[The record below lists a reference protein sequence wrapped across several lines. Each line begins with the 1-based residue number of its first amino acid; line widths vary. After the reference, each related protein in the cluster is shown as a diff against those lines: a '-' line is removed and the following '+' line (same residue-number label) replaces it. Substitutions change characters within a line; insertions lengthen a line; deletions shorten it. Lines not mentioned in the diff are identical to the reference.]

1 MANYDL
7 FNGDADGICA
17 LIQLRLAHPKESTLI
32 TGIKRDIKLL
42 KNLTEQVE
50 LQQGDEVVV
59 LDVSMAKNTEY
70 LNKALN
76 AGANVFYADH
86 HQMGDKPEHENLD
99 AHINTASNTCTALI
113 VNAYLKAQLK
123 KESHAWAI
131 VAAFGDNITI
141 VAEALCDKAGYNDE
155 QINQLRTLGVCMNY
169 NGYGADL
176 DDLFYHPAKL
186 YKIAVKYDSPFEF
199 IENETEVFN
208 TLFNGYGD
216 DMARALQIEPD
227 HESETAAMF
236 ILPNEKWARR
246 VSGVVGNELANQ
258 FPDRA
263 HAILTEREEKIDNEI
278 TYQVSIRAPK
288 NNPVGADVIANK
300 FCGGGR
306 KAAAGI
312 NLLINAELHLLS
324 DKLESEYTHIIR
336 KIK

>member
-17 LIQLRLAHPKESTLI
+17 LILLRLAQPKESTLI

-70 LNKALN
+70 LNKVLN
-76 AGANVFYADH
+76 SGANVFYADH

-113 VNAYLKAQLK
+113 VSAYLKDQLK

-141 VAEALCDKAGYNDE
+141 VAEALCDKADYNE
-155 QINQLRTLGVCMNY
+155 KQKKQLRTLGICMNY
-169 NGYGADL
+169 NGYGADVS
-176 DDLFYHPAKL
+176 DLFYHPAEL
-186 YKIAVKYDSPFEF
+186 YNVAVKYDSPFEF
-199 IENETEVFN
+199 IENESEVFH
-208 TLFNGYGD
+208 TLSNGYKE
-216 DMARALQIEPD
+216 DMTKALQVQPSYDFEK
-227 HESETAAMF
+227 AALL

-258 FPDRA
+258 YPNRA
-263 HAILTEREEKIDNEI
+263 HAILTEREELIGGEL
-278 TYQVSIRAPK
+278 TYRVSIRAPK
-288 NNPVGADVIANK
+288 NNLVGADVIAAK
-300 FCGGGR
+300 FGGGGR
-306 KAAAGI
+306 KGAAGI
-312 NLLINAELHLLS
+312 DMLISSSVGLL
-324 DKLESEYTHIIR
+324 LESFNNVLKEVR
-336 KIK
+336 

>member
-1 MANYDL
+1 MATYDL

-17 LIQLRLAHPKESTLI
+17 LVQLRLAEPKESVLV

-42 KNLTEQVE
+42 KNLTEQVT
-50 LQQGDEVVV
+50 LQAGDEVTV

-70 LNKALN
+70 LNSALN
-76 AGANVFYADH
+76 AGASVFYADH
-86 HQMGDKPEHENLD
+86 HQSGDIPDHKNLT
-99 AHINTASNTCTALI
+99 ALINTASNTCTALI
-113 VNAYLKAQLK
+113 VSAHLKKKLK

-131 VAAFGDNITI
+131 VAAFGDNITR
-141 VAEALCDKAGYNDE
+141 VAEALCQKAGYNDE
-155 QINQLRTLGVCMNY
+155 QINQLRTLGVCINY

-176 DDLFYHPAKL
+176 TDLFYHPAEL
-186 YKIAVKYDSPFEF
+186 YKIAVKYDSPFDF
-199 IENETEVFN
+199 IKNETEVFN

-216 DMARALQIEPD
+216 DMARALQIEPS

-263 HAILTEREEKIDNEI
+263 HAILTEREERS

-288 NNPVGADVIANK
+288 NNPVGADVIAKK
-300 FCGGGR
+300 FGGGGR

-312 NLLINAELHLLS
+312 NVLTANQILLFADILGA
-324 DKLESEYTHIIR
+324 
-336 KIK
+336 

>member
-1 MANYDL
+1 MATYDL

-17 LIQLRLAHPKESTLI
+17 LIQLRLAEPKESILV

-42 KNLTEQVE
+42 KNLTEQAT
-50 LQQGDEVVV
+50 LQSDDEVTV
-59 LDVSMAKNTEY
+59 LDVSMAKNTEH
-70 LNKALN
+70 LNTALKS
-76 AGANVFYADH
+76 GASVFYADH
-86 HQMGDKPEHENLD
+86 HQSGDIPEHKNLT
-99 AHINTASNTCTALI
+99 ALINTASNTCTALI
-113 VNAYLKAQLK
+113 VSAHLKGRLK

-131 VAAFGDNITI
+131 VAAFGDNITK
-141 VAEALCDKAGYNDE
+141 VAEALCVKAGYNDE
-155 QINQLRTLGVCMNY
+155 QVNQLRTLGVCMNY

-176 DDLFYHPAKL
+176 NDLFYHPAEL
-186 YKIAVKYDSPFEF
+186 YRIAVKYESPFEF
-199 IENETEVFN
+199 IENEPEVFN
-208 TLFNGYGD
+208 TLYNGYGD
-216 DMARALQIEPD
+216 DMARALQIEPS
-227 HESETAAMF
+227 HESEAAAMF

-263 HAILTEREEKIDNEI
+263 HAILTEREEKIDNET

-300 FCGGGR
+300 FGGGGR

-312 NLLINAELHLLS
+312 NLLVNAELHLLS
-324 DKLESEYTHIIR
+324 DKLESEYIHIIR